1 MLTIVCNFAF
11 WLYGYSMAFYKVL
24 LITLTVPFIVS
35 CNSDDDTK
43 HPDDPFGIIE
53 AENIG
58 GQTDRLVL
66 CSQNEKCPEHAQAL
80 FWVAADILSEASAET
95 IEVEAK
101 DFGLTA
107 DMTIEQMTQQIGPL
121 LEDLIKVES
130 PNYDFADPEFKRGLE
145 IMYKAH
151 KAGSVFASNELG
163 VLFMEQVEMQD
174 LGLAKIFFNEALKNN
189 DAYGAYNLAR
199 IARMENPSDFTVAL
213 EYLKLAADSKQ
224 EELEILY
231 MLGMESFGDNEEKLA
246 ASRYLEAKGIGPSSL
261 RDEFEAHFNV
271 QGNE

>member
-1 MLTIVCNFAF
+1 MV
-11 WLYGYSMAFYKVL
+11 YYKIL
-24 LITLTVPFIVS
+24 LFTLTMLFLVS
-35 CNSDDDTK
+35 CNNDDDMK
-43 HPDDPFGIIE
+43 HTDDPYGIIE
-53 AENIG
+53 AENVG
-58 GQTDRLVL
+58 GQSDRLVL
-66 CSQNEKCPEHAQAL
+66 CSQNEKCPEYAQAL

-95 IEVEAK
+95 IEVEAN
-101 DFGLTA
+101 DFGLTV
-107 DMTIEQMTQQIGPL
+107 DMTIEKMVQQIEPL

-199 IARMENPSDFTVAL
+199 IARMEDPNDFTVVL

-224 EELEILY
+224 EDLVILY

-246 ASRYLEAKGIGPSSL
+246 ANRYLEAKGIGPSSL
-261 RDEFEAHFNV
+261 RDEFEAHFNL
-271 QGNE
+271 EETE